1 MINDIAGRQPTLC
14 PLYNNL
20 HLAELFGQLL
30 ISLLGLAGVARWL
43 GARGIRTLGLLG
55 ASWTLSN
62 NSFVERT
69 TSAGCRDRP
78 RLKKNAIFPRASR
91 AGETKN
97 PMMRRGKPR
106 MIRRLVRASQVIN
119 KRGRGNR
126 WPEAQPLITDFFLSV
141 NFLPLHFPFPLWV

>member
-1 MINDIAGRQPTLC
+1 MINDLAGRQPTLC

-20 HLAELFGQLL
+20 HLAELLGQLL
-30 ISLLGLAGVARWL
+30 VGLLGLAGVARQVE
-43 GARGIRTLGLLG
+43 ARGIWTLGLLG

-91 AGETKN
+91 VGETKI
-97 PMMRRGKPR
+97 PMMRRG
-106 MIRRLVRASQVIN
+106 SQ
-119 KRGRGNR
+119 G
-126 WPEAQPLITDFFLSV
+126 
-141 NFLPLHFPFPLWV
+141 